1 MDAGDKPSYAVT
13 AEATRRNG
21 PAKTAKSAGLVALF
35 VRFSGVERSFLSN
48 SAVPAPMARVGGGA
62 RGSRDSA
69 SREMAALRRRLRAAE
84 RRLEEQEKRLKAL
97 SKASTASRR
106 RQAILFDALQLGDTA
121 RRGDRGVV
129 RDLQESVVRL
139 EDYLLKTA
147 DRIET
152 ILTALKQHRELLAS
166 VNKRVLDAGTKD
178 RIRLEL
184 DVMKN
189 TLSILVLHGVEFDPA
204 LVKEIDGLRAKV
216 RGSEDLLQLER
227 AKSDLDKK
235 FDGELKKFDLE
246 AIWSKK
252 EIPGYR

>member
-1 MDAGDKPSYAVT
+1 
-13 AEATRRNG
+13 
-21 PAKTAKSAGLVALF
+21 
-35 VRFSGVERSFLSN
+35 
-48 SAVPAPMARVGGGA
+48 
-62 RGSRDSA
+62 
-69 SREMAALRRRLRAAE
+69 MAALRRRLRAAE
-84 RRLEEQEKRLKAL
+84 RRLKEQEKRLKAL

-106 RQAILFDALQLGDTA
+106 RQTILFDALQLGDTA

-216 RGSEDLLQLER
+216 LGSEDLLLLER
-227 AKSDLDKK
+227 AKSVLDKK

-246 AIWSKK
+246 AIWSKT
-252 EIPGYR
+252 EIPGHR